1 MGQKYSTIGLIGL
14 AVMGKNLAFNMADKG
29 FSVSVY
35 NRSFDKTK
43 DALAEYTSESFRGF
57 EKLEDFVL
65 SLESPRK
72 IMLMVKAGEAVDQT
86 IALLLP
92 LLSPGDL
99 IIDGGNS
106 HFKDTQRRTKALE
119 EKGLLFLGT
128 GVSGGEEGARF
139 GPAIM
144 VGGTGAAYSLV
155 ENIFSAIS
163 AKYIGQDGK
172 SEDCCGYLGSDGAG
186 HFVKMVHNGIEYADM
201 QLIAEAYSLL
211 KEDFSNE
218 ALSQIFAEWNE
229 GELESY
235 LIDITKD
242 IFKKKDAETG
252 AHLVDLI
259 LDRAG
264 QKGTGK
270 WTAQISLDLASPI
283 QSITTAV
290 YERFMSARKDERIR
304 AASLYKGQAENGCE
318 SNFAAS
324 QKSDAEKKALVEE
337 VRRALYA
344 SKICAYAQGFSML
357 LDASREENWNLDF
370 AQIAKV
376 FRGGCI
382 IRARFLT
389 ELAKEFDAKADL
401 ENILLSPLFSATIKT
416 YEKDWRSVVSKAI
429 LQGRS
434 LPAFSSAL
442 SYFDSYTTKNL
453 PTNLLQAMRDY
464 FGAHTYERIDKEGF
478 FHTNWGE

>member
-43 DALAEYTSESFRGF
+43 DVLAEYTSESFRGF

-144 VGGTGAAYSLV
+144 VGGSETAYSLV

-186 HFVKMVHNGIEYADM
+186 PFCKNGSQWHRICGYA
-201 QLIAEAYSLL
+201 
-211 KEDFSNE
+211 
-218 ALSQIFAEWNE
+218 
-229 GELESY
+229 
-235 LIDITKD
+235 T
-242 IFKKKDAETG
+242 
-252 AHLVDLI
+252 H
-259 LDRAG
+259 
-264 QKGTGK
+264 
-270 WTAQISLDLASPI
+270 
-283 QSITTAV
+283 
-290 YERFMSARKDERIR
+290 
-304 AASLYKGQAENGCE
+304 C
-318 SNFAAS
+318 
-324 QKSDAEKKALVEE
+324 
-337 VRRALYA
+337 
-344 SKICAYAQGFSML
+344 
-357 LDASREENWNLDF
+357 
-370 AQIAKV
+370 
-376 FRGGCI
+376 
-382 IRARFLT
+382 
-389 ELAKEFDAKADL
+389 
-401 ENILLSPLFSATIKT
+401 
-416 YEKDWRSVVSKAI
+416 
-429 LQGRS
+429 
-434 LPAFSSAL
+434 
-442 SYFDSYTTKNL
+442 
-453 PTNLLQAMRDY
+453 
-464 FGAHTYERIDKEGF
+464 
-478 FHTNWGE
+478 